1 MELVEQFITH
11 TVIFILMLIVIFVFE
26 KIYEIVK
33 YLTR

>member
-11 TVIFILMLIVIFVFE
+11 TVIFILIPIVIFVFE